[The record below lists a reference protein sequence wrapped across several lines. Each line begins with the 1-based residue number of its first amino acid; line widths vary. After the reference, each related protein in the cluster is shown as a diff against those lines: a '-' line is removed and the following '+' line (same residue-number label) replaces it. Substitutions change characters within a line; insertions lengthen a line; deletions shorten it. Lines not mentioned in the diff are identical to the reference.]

1 MSSTGYRSFD
11 TTVEKS
17 NLILKSIEEAYGW
30 TKEQRHQSYDAMRAV
45 LHALRDRL
53 PVQEAADLGAPLPML
68 IRGIYYEGWVPSRV
82 PMKMHRDELYARI
95 GHELPYEPPNGIQH
109 LVTTVLHALG
119 RHVSKGE
126 WDDIAANLPKDIVPI
141 LTTS

>member
-1 MSSTGYRSFD
+1 
-11 TTVEKS
+11 
-17 NLILKSIEEAYGW
+17 
-30 TKEQRHQSYDAMRAV
+30 
-45 LHALRDRL
+45 
-53 PVQEAADLGAPLPML
+53 
-68 IRGIYYEGWVPSRV
+68 
-82 PMKMHRDELYARI
+82 MKMHRDELYARI